1 MSAIKTMNL
10 GNTPQTDDNLKSLK
24 EIIDIA
30 SDVSSSQY
38 EYYSKLME
46 LAVERNVKLDISYE
60 ESARSRYE
68 DIQVS
73 WELNNVPNSTFA
85 ERRLVNAFL
94 DYSEH
99 FDLNVEW

>member
-10 GNTPQTDDNLKSLK
+10 GNTPQTDDNSKTLK

-68 DIQVS
+68 DVQTS
-73 WELNNVPNSTFA
+73 WDSSTVPNSTFV

-99 FDLNVEW
+99 FGLNAER